1 MTRMAETPMPQ
12 RRGSPGDKGVCWR
25 EAQWVQWSGAIAPD
39 DLGPRRKSLHRTTSR
54 VKLNRAIIIGSFLII
69 CGETRTLLR
78 RKAGDNSVE
87 PVAVTGRIEPLPTII
102 DEGVGYRGTRTC
114 ERVVD

>member
-1 MTRMAETPMPQ
+1 MTRVAETPMPQ

-54 VKLNRAIIIGSFLII
+54 VKLNRAIIIGSKLANKDEVLKNLWGNKNII
-69 CGETRTLLR
+69 KT
-78 RKAGDNSVE
+78 
-87 PVAVTGRIEPLPTII
+87 
-102 DEGVGYRGTRTC
+102 
-114 ERVVD
+114 